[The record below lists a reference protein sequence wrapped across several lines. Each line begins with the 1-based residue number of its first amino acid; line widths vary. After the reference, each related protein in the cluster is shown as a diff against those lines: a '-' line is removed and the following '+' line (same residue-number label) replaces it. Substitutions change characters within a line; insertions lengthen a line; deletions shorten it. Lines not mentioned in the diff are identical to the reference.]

1 MTTNIGDRYFEW
13 LYNHIGG
20 SGNPLWTYWRLAEQ
34 LHNIEFTYF
43 VPNDDNRARDGLML
57 RDEFCD
63 HVGSWGDY
71 KHLHDPCTVL
81 EMLIALA
88 KRADYEADGLGIAT
102 GLDAWFWEIVSN
114 IKLDSYSDA
123 AYLADAVYAK
133 RRVSEIISDVLER
146 RYDPNGHGGLF
157 PLRVSRENQRNVEIW
172 YQLSAYIIENGDFE

>member
-1 MTTNIGDRYFEW
+1 
-13 LYNHIGG
+13 
-20 SGNPLWTYWRLAEQ
+20 
-34 LHNIEFTYF
+34 
-43 VPNDDNRARDGLML
+43 ML